1 MSKVAVGDPTYGWI
15 SKEIERLRGLQ
26 SSPGTAETPS
36 ASQKTAYVSKQYAFS
51 ISRPSGD
58 WIIREGSDPQR
69 FTLLDNPNA
78 MVEIGNGQRL
88 GFVTVNVG
96 VAPATLEAGRELAL
110 EVFQRPPFHG
120 FKKESERTLLL
131 HGIPALEM
139 IFTVEFKGVSLKYLW
154 VGLKT
159 QTYFY
164 RIMGVALA
172 NVFHLNLDDF
182 RKVIATF
189 RLSEPG

>member
-1 MSKVAVGDPTYGWI
+1 MSKVATGDPTYEWA

-26 SSPGTAETPS
+26 SSPSIAGTPS
-36 ASQKTAYVSKQYAFS
+36 ASQKTVYVSQEYAFS
-51 ISRPSGD
+51 ISRPSDD
-58 WIIREGSDPQR
+58 WIIRQGSDPQR

-78 MVEIGNGQRL
+78 VVEIGNGQRL

-96 VAPATLEAGRELAL
+96 AAPATLEAGRELGL

-131 HGIPALEM
+131 HGIPALEV

-182 RKVIATF
+182 RKAIETF
-189 RLSEPG
+189 RLSE